1 MGPRL
6 HIAGHSY
13 FKLPWSLLHRAPLI
27 DQALPLRFTVY
38 LFLMLA
44 VLTARWMT
52 EPRRATR
59 TRATAGAIVLASLLP
74 NPSAYTWAPPGAVA
88 PPPTFFTNGTY
99 RRYLAPG
106 EIVATLPYA
115 RGETDQSMM
124 WQALGGMHFRLA
136 GGYPALSP
144 LSFLRWPIVR
154 SANQLA
160 TIPDPADQWKAFAAN
175 HAVTSVLIG
184 EIPMPPG
191 FPSIDPI
198 VATLG
203 SPVWTGGGV
212 TLYRVAPATP
222 YRSLAW
228 TQMEALADAQRFDAL
243 LIAAQRYL
251 ASDADPLGLSP
262 LTAAKLKFLPAAW
275 LTTQSRGSDYRL
287 YMRAESAGL
296 ITVGLMGTREG
307 LRPLVDRYR
316 VYARQIQFGSQRRI
330 EERSRSVEG
339 TYYYPLKMSFDR
351 QGLER
356 ATASALTDPIRLD
369 LGSKLP

>member
-1 MGPRL
+1 
-6 HIAGHSY
+6 
-13 FKLPWSLLHRAPLI
+13 
-27 DQALPLRFTVY
+27 
-38 LFLMLA
+38 
-44 VLTARWMT
+44 
-52 EPRRATR
+52 
-59 TRATAGAIVLASLLP
+59 
-74 NPSAYTWAPPGAVA
+74 
-88 PPPTFFTNGTY
+88 
-99 RRYLAPG
+99 
-106 EIVATLPYA
+106 
-115 RGETDQSMM
+115 
-124 WQALGGMHFRLA
+124 MHFRLA

-175 HAVTSVLIG
+175 HGVTAVLIG

-212 TLYRVAPATP
+212 TLYRVAPATLAP

-243 LIAAQRYL
+243 LIAAQGYL
-251 ASDADPLGLSP
+251 ASGADPVELSP
-262 LTAAKLKFLPAAW
+262 LTAAKLKLLPAAW
-275 LTTQSRGSDYRL
+275 LTTQSRGRDYRL

-296 ITVGLMGTREG
+296 ISVGLMGTREG
-307 LRPLVDRYR
+307 LRPLVDRCR
-316 VYARQIQFGSQRRI
+316 VYARQIQFGSQLRR
-330 EERSRSVEG
+330 EERVSRSLEG
-339 TYYYPLKMSFDR
+339 TYYYPLVMSFDR
-351 QGLER
+351 RGLER
-356 ATASALTDPIRLD
+356 AAAFALTNPIRFD